1 MSKIGKQPIT
11 VPEGV
16 EVKINDGI
24 FDLKGK
30 AGEISVK
37 SLPFIE
43 TKLENNVISFSVKNN
58 SKQAKANWGT
68 LRALVQNAITGVSE
82 GFTKNLIIEGVGFRA
97 TMEGEFLVL
106 NVGLSHPVKIV
117 PPAGIKISVE
127 KNLIK
132 ISGVDKDLV
141 GKIAASIR
149 AVKKPEPYKGK
160 GIRYEKEIIKR
171 KAGKK
176 VAGTTTK

>member
-30 AGEISVK
+30 VGEFFVK

-43 TKLENNVISFSVKNN
+43 TKLENNVISFNVKNN

-82 GFTKNLIIEGVGFRA
+82 GFMKNLIIEGVGFRA
-97 TMEGEFLVL
+97 NMEGESLVL
-106 NVGLSHPVKIV
+106 NVGLSHPVKIA

-160 GIRYEKEIIKR
+160 GIRYEKEIIRR

-176 VAGTTTK
+176 VAGTTAK

>member
-1 MSKIGKQPIT
+1 MSKIGKKPIA

-16 EVKINDGI
+16 GVKINDGV
-24 FDLKGK
+24 FNLKGK
-30 AGEISVK
+30 LGETSVK
-37 SLPFIE
+37 SLPFI
-43 TKLENNVISFSVKNN
+43 KANMENNAISFGIENN

-68 LRALVQNAITGVSE
+68 LRALVQNAIIGVSE

-97 TMEGEFLVL
+97 NMEGEALVL

-117 PPAGIKISVE
+117 PPAGIKVSVE

-141 GKIAASIR
+141 GKIAALIR

-176 VAGTTTK
+176 VAGTTK